1 MFKISQTKVSY
12 LRFFD
17 QVMKRKVDEIDVE
30 LATDPTNIHS
40 QIEKEFVEEICSK
53 HIHGGGD
60 EEGSVFLLVS

>member
-1 MFKISQTKVSY
+1 
-12 LRFFD
+12 
-17 QVMKRKVDEIDVE
+17 MKRKVDEIDVE